1 MKLFACLS
9 AARTVGGGMVTFERN
24 AERAAAN
31 SAPKT
36 FPASNS
42 NDAAAEPLK
51 AVDVEQHN
59 ASEGD

>member
-1 MKLFACLS
+1 
-9 AARTVGGGMVTFERN
+9 MVTFERN
-24 AERAAAN
+24 AERAAAIPNSN